1 MNFEQVS
8 VILPCFNESL
18 TLPTVVRQIKTI
30 SSKIEIL
37 VVDNSSTDDSFN
49 VAKKLGVKVVREIKK
64 GKGYAVKRG
73 FLTLNSKCTIVVLV
87 DSDDTYS
94 LSNLVE
100 AINLVNEYNYDMIV
114 GNRINDSSSK
124 IIMNRSSV
132 FRRGHRAGN
141 LMFSKLS
148 QLLHPTGVLD
158 SLSGFRVMSRNFVES
173 FTGGAS
179 EFEIEAEL
187 NAHAAFIKASVG
199 NIDVKYSGRPIGSES
214 KLRTFRDGYKILLIN
229 FKIFRTYRP
238 KIAYSLLA
246 IFWGILSLILG
257 YKPVIDYFDTGLVPR
272 FPSLIAAVGALIASI
287 QLWNTGVIL
296 ERVNVT
302 HLSHSREIYKKRSI
316 KNNYL

>member
-1 MNFEQVS
+1 MNFKKVS

-18 TLPTVVRQIKTI
+18 TLRTMVQQIHNI
-30 SSKIEIL
+30 SSDIEII

-49 VAKKLGVKVVREIKK
+49 IASNLGVRVVREIKK
-64 GKGYAVKRG
+64 GKGFAVKRG
-73 FLTLNSKCTIVVLV
+73 FISINNSCEIVVIV

-94 LSNLVE
+94 LTNLIG
-100 AINLVNEYNYDMIV
+100 AINLIKDYNYDMVV
-114 GNRINDSSSK
+114 GNRVNNTDASY
-124 IIMNRSSV
+124 NRTNV
-132 FRRGHRAGN
+132 FRRGHRTGN
-141 LMFSKLS
+141 FIFSKLS
-148 QLLHPTGVLD
+148 QLLHPSGVLD

-199 NIDVKYSGRPIGSES
+199 NIDVDYKGRPIGSES
-214 KLRTFRDGYKILLIN
+214 KLRTYRDGYKILSIN

-246 IFWGILSLILG
+246 FFWLALSLILG
-257 YKPVIDYFDTGLVPR
+257 YKPITEYFNTGLVPR
-272 FPSLIAAVGALIASI
+272 IPSLIAAVGALVVSI

-296 ERVNVT
+296 ERVNVA
-302 HLSHSREIYKKRSI
+302 HVSQARHNYKMGDRRNS
-316 KNNYL
+316 